1 VALAAVRVATEA
13 DAAAMATVQLDVWRT
28 SYAAFLPPEVVDSLD
43 LDAATAAWAQ
53 AIGSDGDAHLLV
65 ATEGVEI
72 TGFAAGT
79 GGEVATLLVA
89 PRWGRRGHGGR
100 LLGTVA
106 HLLRQGGAQRAQV
119 WVADADEASLRF
131 FPRHGWHLDGTVRT
145 SQHGAHVLREL
156 RLTGSTDVHWR

>member
-1 VALAAVRVATEA
+1 MADAAVRP
-13 DAAAMATVQLDVWRT
+13 ATVEDAVTMAAIQLDVWRT
-28 SYAAFLPPEVVDSLD
+28 AYSPFLPVEVVDALD
-43 LDAATAAWAQ
+43 LSSTTAAWTRAVG
-53 AIGSDGDAHLLV
+53 ATGGAHLLV
-65 ATEGVEI
+65 ATEGTEV

-79 GGEVATLLVA
+79 GGEVAVVLVA

-106 HLLRQGGAQRAQV
+106 HLLRQGGAERAQV

-131 FPRHGWHLDGTVRT
+131 YPRHGWHADGTVRT
-145 SQHGAHVLREL
+145 SHHGAQVLREL